1 MEYMDQG
8 DFPISKY
15 LTAKAAA
22 RKIPLSGVFELT
34 SRCNFNCKMCYIH
47 GMENMD
53 SLRKDELSLAEWL
66 SIAREAKKEGLLF
79 LLLTGGEAMLR
90 DDFAELYEALAK
102 MGFRL
107 VINTNGSMVT
117 DEILD
122 VNCINCGAPVAVQYN
137 AKKKLYETI

>member
-1 MEYMDQG
+1 
-8 DFPISKY
+8 
-15 LTAKAAA
+15 
-22 RKIPLSGVFELT
+22 PLSGAFELT

-53 SLRKDELSLAEWL
+53 SLRKDELSAAEWL

-90 DDFAELYEALAK
+90 DDFDGLYEALAK

-117 DEILD
+117 DEIVELFRKYPPGRANVSMYGASD
-122 VNCINCGAPVAVQYN
+122 DTYARLCGNRKRQHVAK
-137 AKKKLYETI
+137 AIRD